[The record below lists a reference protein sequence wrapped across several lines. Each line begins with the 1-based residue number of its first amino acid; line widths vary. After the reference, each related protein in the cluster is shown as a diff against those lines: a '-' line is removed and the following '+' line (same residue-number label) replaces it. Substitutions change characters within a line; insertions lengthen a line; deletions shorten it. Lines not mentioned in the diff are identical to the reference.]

1 MLIFDDG
8 YYDTYTHALP
18 IMQKY
23 GYVGILPLIL
33 AQLDESDYLTGKNV
47 RTLQGLGWEIANHTW
62 NHPILTNKNLPH
74 LNYQITQSKHDL
86 EKWF

>member
-8 YYDTYTHALP
+8 YYDAYVHALP

-23 GYVGILPLIL
+23 NYVGIIPLIL

-47 RTLQGLGWEIANHTW
+47 RTLQNFGWEIANHTW
-62 NHPILTNKNLPH
+62 NHSILTEKDKTQLY
-74 LNYQITQSKHDL
+74 YQITQSKHDL